1 LVDPTNLSLWKIF
14 KIWLGLEPGR
24 GKGSARMDIEQPFS
38 VKEFVQTWMKKNN
51 NPENNSQILLDHL
64 KWNVSKLRRFTSVEL
79 VSFLFVYKFVDTSD
93 VTLSDLEDS
102 FEKLRTDLF
111 ERKKRDVTFSGS
123 SKEVIEHTISLLD
136 QYLEV
141 N

>member
-1 LVDPTNLSLWKIF
+1 
-14 KIWLGLEPGR
+14 
-24 GKGSARMDIEQPFS
+24 
-38 VKEFVQTWMKKNN
+38 MKKNN